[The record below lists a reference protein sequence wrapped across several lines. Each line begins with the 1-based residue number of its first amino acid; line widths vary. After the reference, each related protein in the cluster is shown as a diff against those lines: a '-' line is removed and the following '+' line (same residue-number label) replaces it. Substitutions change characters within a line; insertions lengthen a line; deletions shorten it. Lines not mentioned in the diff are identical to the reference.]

1 MYIKYVYVL
10 ASWYVLCQQRFVNR
24 HDALIQHVGVN
35 KHVGVNVDE
44 MAAVLGTREIQVS

>member
-1 MYIKYVYVL
+1 MCC
-10 ASWYVLCQQRFVNR
+10 CQQRFVKR
-24 HDALIQHVGVN
+24 HDTSVNQHVGVN